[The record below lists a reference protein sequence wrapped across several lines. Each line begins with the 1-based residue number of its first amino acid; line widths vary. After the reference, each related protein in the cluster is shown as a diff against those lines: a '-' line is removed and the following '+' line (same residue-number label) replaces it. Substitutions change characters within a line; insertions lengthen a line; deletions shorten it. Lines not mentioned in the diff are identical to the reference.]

1 MNYPVW
7 HHIGFKTLCALFM
20 FNSMNI
26 TREVYLQN
34 ERKIEAL
41 HEINKSLRVMTPPQ
55 K

>member
-7 HHIGFKTLCALFM
+7 HHIGFKIYTAIFM
-20 FNSMNI
+20 IGSMNAN
-26 TREVYLQN
+26 REVYLQN

-41 HEINKSLRVMTPPQ
+41 REINKNLQSMTPPR